1 MVFISVVSSF
11 QNLLEQEV
19 FHQTLLAC
27 CIEIAIFSYNAP
39 QRTFPWILEAL
50 NVEPYYFYKVI
61 EPIVRAEE
69 QLSRDM
75 IKHLNLV
82 STVYSFIYLFLVSFS
97 A

>member
-1 MVFISVVSSF
+1 MMPLFVLNL

-27 CIEIAIFSYNAP
+27 CIEIVIFSYNAP
-39 QRTFPWILEAL
+39 RRTFPWILEAL

-82 STVYSFIYLFLVSFS
+82 STNTLF
-97 A
+97 